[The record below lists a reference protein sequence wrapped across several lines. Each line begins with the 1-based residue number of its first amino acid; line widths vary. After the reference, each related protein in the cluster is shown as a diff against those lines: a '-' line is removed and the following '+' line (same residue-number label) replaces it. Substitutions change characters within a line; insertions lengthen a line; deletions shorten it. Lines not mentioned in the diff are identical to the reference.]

1 MKKQILYI
9 DMDSVLTDF
18 SGAFDNLDKEIQERY
33 KDAKDEV
40 PGMFNTMKPIKG
52 AVEAFDKLT
61 DKYDTYILSS
71 APWNNPSAWVD
82 KLEWV
87 KKYLGLKAEKRLILS
102 HHKNLNRGDYLIDDR
117 PNNGAKD
124 FKGEW
129 LHFGENGKFPNWAS
143 ILDYLL

>member
-18 SGAFDNLDKEIQERY
+18 CGAFDNLDKEIQKQY

-40 PGMFNTMKPIKG
+40 PGMFNKMRPIKG

-87 KKYLGLKAEKRLILS
+87 KKYLCPKAEKRLILS

-124 FKGEW
+124 FQGEW
-129 LHFGENGKFPNWAS
+129 LHFGENGKYPNWAS

>member
-18 SGAFDNLDKEIQERY
+18 SGTFDNLDKETQEQY

-40 PGMFNTMKPIKG
+40 PGMFNKMRPIEG
-52 AVEAFDKLT
+52 AVEAFDKLFN
-61 DKYDTYILSS
+61 KYDTYILSS

-87 KKYLGLKAEKRLILS
+87 KKYLGPKVEKRLILS

-124 FKGEW
+124 FQGEW
-129 LHFGENGKFPNWAS
+129 LHFGKDGKYPNWAS
-143 ILDYLL
+143 ILDYLS